1 MLTRV
6 TTQMSMAAAQQRL
19 QTGAARLAQ
28 LQDQASSLKNIT
40 VPSDD
45 PSGTGKSITVRS
57 AQAQNAQYSR
67 NADDGAGW
75 LATTDSALASV
86 YSVMNK
92 VRDLTVQ
99 GSNSGTLNDTD
110 RNAIVTEL
118 QGLKQDLLQDANT
131 QYGGRA
137 VFAGNTDASAAY
149 GSDFTYNGSTD
160 GTDVGVQRRIA
171 SGTTVRVD
179 TDGSAVFG
187 TGSDSVF
194 SLIDDIS
201 SDLQSGADVSA
212 RISQVDSRIAAV
224 RGVQG
229 DVGTRHSSVIAAQS
243 TLASRSTD
251 LEGQRSQI
259 EDKDVAKAIL
269 DLQLQQTNYQAAL
282 AVTAKTLQPT
292 LMDYLS

>member
-45 PSGTGKSITVRS
+45 PTGTGKSIAVRS
-57 AQAQNAQYSR
+57 SQAQNAQYSR

-75 LATTDSALASV
+75 LATTDSALSSV
-86 YSVMNK
+86 YAVMSK

-99 GSNSGTLNDTD
+99 GSNSGTMTDTD
-110 RNAIVTEL
+110 RGAIVTEL

-131 QYGGRA
+131 KYGGRN
-137 VFAGNTDASAAY
+137 VFAGNSDASAAY
-149 GSDFTYNGSTD
+149 GSDFTYNGVTTAGD
-160 GTDVGVQRRIA
+160 PGVQRRIA

-187 TGSDSVF
+187 TGTDSVF
-194 SLIDDIS
+194 SLIDGIS

-212 RISQVDSRIAAV
+212 RISQVDDRIATI
-224 RGVQG
+224 RGAQA
-229 DVGTRHSSVIAAQS
+229 DVGTRHSAVISAQS
-243 TLASRSTD
+243 TLASQSTD

-292 LMDYLS
+292 LMDYLR